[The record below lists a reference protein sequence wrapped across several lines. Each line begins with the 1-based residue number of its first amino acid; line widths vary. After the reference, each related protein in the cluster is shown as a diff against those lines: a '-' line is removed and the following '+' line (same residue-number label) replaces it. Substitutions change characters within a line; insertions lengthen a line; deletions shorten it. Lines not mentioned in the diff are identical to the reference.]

1 MINNEKPTRAFCLL
15 GKENNLMD
23 DMSQIKDGNGVQFV
37 GSKERAEYV
46 RKYYEG
52 LYKRKVDNLM
62 RIEDFLSE
70 DINNNELIE
79 GNKLNEAEQ
88 ATLEGEVT
96 LEEMSEVLK
105 SSNMHSSSGWDGISY
120 WVIMKFFMGLGP
132 LIVKLANEGFANG
145 ELTSTFRTRLIK
157 LIPKKGNAVKVGD
170 WRPITLL
177 CCGYKL
183 ISGIVAK
190 RMEKYMQKIIGRSQN
205 GFQRVKNMSSCT
217 LNIMDRISGAWES
230 AEEMG
235 VLCIDFVKAFDSIE
249 HVFIE
254 RVMRFFNYGNEICEN
269 TYTTPWKNCK
279 GDGGGGGGGLKQG

>member
-1 MINNEKPTRAFCLL
+1 
-15 GKENNLMD
+15 
-23 DMSQIKDGNGVQFV
+23 
-37 GSKERAEYV
+37 
-46 RKYYEG
+46 
-52 LYKRKVDNLM
+52 M

-70 DINNNELIE
+70 EINNNELIE

-145 ELTSTFRTRLIK
+145 ELTSTFRTGL
-157 LIPKKGNAVKVGD
+157 KKGNAVKVGD

-235 VLCIDFVKAFDSIE
+235 VLCIDFVKAFASIE

-254 RVMRFFNYGNEICEN
+254 RVMRFFNYEN
-269 TYTTPWKNCK
+269 RLVRMVMTLLHGRTARVMVE
-279 GDGGGGGGGLKQG
+279 GGGG